1 MEDAVV
7 HPKPAWRDRANFI
20 IMGKFDSGGSPSGP
34 SMEQLWA
41 RQVDNFQFAI
51 CCIPFFL
58 YDLALDDI
66 VTTEMLGEDQYVID
80 SVVQRSG
87 RFVFRVWLSESTD
100 AEELSSLLTQVG
112 CLIERPSDVSRLLAI
127 DAATEEMAQR
137 VADILQERE
146 DSGQIH
152 YETGQINR
160 A

>member
-1 MEDAVV
+1 MKDAVV
-7 HPKPAWRDRANFI
+7 HSKPVWRDRANFI
-20 IMGKFDSGGSPSGP
+20 IMGKIDSGGSPSGP
-34 SMEQLWA
+34 SIEQLWA
-41 RQVDNFQFAI
+41 PQVDNFQFAI

-66 VTTEMLGEDQYVID
+66 VTTGMSGEEQYVID

-100 AEELSSLLTQVG
+100 AEELSSLLTQAG
-112 CLIERPSDVSRLLAI
+112 CLIEMPSEVSRLLAI

-152 YETGQINR
+152 YETGQINKS
-160 A
+160 